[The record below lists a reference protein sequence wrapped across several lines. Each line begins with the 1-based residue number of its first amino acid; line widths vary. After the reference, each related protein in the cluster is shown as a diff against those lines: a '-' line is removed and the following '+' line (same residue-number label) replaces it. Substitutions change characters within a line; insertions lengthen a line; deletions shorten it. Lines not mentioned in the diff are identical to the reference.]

1 MREAACHLAI
11 LFPAAVLW
19 SHAAGANAHVV
30 RTAIDHRLALWR
42 QSDIPALLHE
52 AALARETIQP
62 TASGPATSRG
72 YLRGRISWRV
82 GKAVRLIRVG
92 RFRDA
97 AALAENHGVA
107 EPSAENI
114 DELRRLFPPPAADDP
129 SGLLP
134 PPEPDDIPPITIS
147 PDDLHGVLQRAP
159 ADSACHR
166 DGWRVDHLRDLSDDY
181 DTLQS
186 MARFMTVVCSGNVS
200 DRVKQ
205 LLSSSTLIPLWKK
218 DEEARGDLRGQAEAQ
233 NSPYRPPIRPIGF
246 SSALTRVASSA
257 AMWTIRDHVARA
269 VGPSQFALSTPAG
282 TDMIQWVIQVAME
295 MDDRLAA
302 SSIDASNAY
311 GMTDRRA
318 IRRRLVADPA
328 LHSLL
333 PLFDMLYAGP
343 SENWLYDHESD
354 GDAPTVVLTQLR
366 GIRQGCPLATFF
378 FCLTVGPVFDAIT
391 AKLGMGGLGLAFA
404 DDLHLLGTALGT
416 ALALHSA
423 QPALAAVGLSISW
436 GPDKTEVAFAPA
448 EHGAAIGEWEGLLPR
463 AAGAPSPPPCP
474 PSGSLDAAA
483 FSRARD
489 PAVLPHLVTGF
500 RRCLGVPRHRKLDP
514 TFVRDALRRP
524 AARQDAILL
533 MAREIADAGHIHA
546 SLRLVQVCGVK
557 RFAHLLRG
565 LPPESLAE
573 FMLERDAAVR
583 STLAHIMDLTGD
595 ETAASLSLMRTG
607 LSTMLGG
614 IAVDSLVHESHEQ
627 HLGAFFALAGPLAE
641 RLRKMPG
648 LLAPRLIQQLANPE
662 TSSLPWAAALRRA
675 WQASQDREDSFQ
687 PWETDMAST
696 VAPVGN
702 PVDRAGDT
710 TTGTLDLPP
719 RLTLGELPSLNSA
732 IDEAKGLRKVAA
744 VLSHTRKWRVFFD
757 LYKTATLPERIRLLS
772 QSGHGSVTYLTS
784 DTPAAYAVEPEPYR
798 VALRKCCGIAAL
810 GDSPLGLEDSCPHCD
825 LSPGATDEAL
835 ERHIVRCPRAGA
847 WHKVHARIAT
857 TMVSILHEAGAP
869 RDSVLTEVR
878 GLRSADATRPGDVV
892 QLDYMGPGVHLVLD
906 AAVTGVFRNSIAA
919 QVAVQPGYAA
929 RLREQTKFRVDA
941 CSSQPVARRHRFVPC
956 VVEEGGRLG
965 EHLLALLKE
974 LAERGI
980 ASGHLKQP
988 PSWRELR
995 PAALVAHWIRKWTAK
1010 LSVALHIFLAEYLC
1024 RHTGSRPFGFG
1035 GRSFRPAGRQLPAA
1049 SPGPAARR

>member
-42 QSDIPALLHE
+42 QGDIPALLHE
-52 AALARETIQP
+52 AALARETIPP
-62 TASGPATSRG
+62 TASGHATSRG

-97 AALAENHGVA
+97 AALAESHGVA

-134 PPEPDDIPPITIS
+134 PPEPDDIPPITVC

-159 ADSACHR
+159 SDSACHR
-166 DGWRVDHLRDLSDDY
+166 DGWRVEHLRDLCDDS

-246 SSALTRVASSA
+246 SSALTRVASPA
-257 AMWTIRDHVARA
+257 AMWTIRDHIARA

-311 GMTDRRA
+311 RT
-318 IRRRLVADPA
+318 
-328 LHSLL
+328 
-333 PLFDMLYAGP
+333 PLSY
-343 SENWLYDHESD
+343 
-354 GDAPTVVLTQLR
+354 PT
-366 GIRQGCPLATFF
+366 
-378 FCLTVGPVFDAIT
+378 
-391 AKLGMGGLGLAFA
+391 
-404 DDLHLLGTALGT
+404 
-416 ALALHSA
+416 S
-423 QPALAAVGLSISW
+423 
-436 GPDKTEVAFAPA
+436 
-448 EHGAAIGEWEGLLPR
+448 
-463 AAGAPSPPPCP
+463 
-474 PSGSLDAAA
+474 
-483 FSRARD
+483 SRA
-489 PAVLPHLVTGF
+489 F

-533 MAREIADAGHIHA
+533 MARDIADAGHIHA

-557 RFAHLLRG
+557 CFAHPLRG
-565 LPPESLAE
+565 LPLESLAE
-573 FMLERDAAVR
+573 FMLERDAAVH

-607 LSTMLGG
+607 PSTMLGG
-614 IAVDSLVHESHEQ
+614 IVVDSLVHESHEQ
-627 HLGAFFALAGPLAE
+627 HLGAFSALAGPLVE

-648 LLAPRLIQQLANPE
+648 ILAPRLIQQLANPE
-662 TSSLPWAAALRRA
+662 TSSLPWAASLRRA

-719 RLTLGELPSLNSA
+719 MLIILGELPSLNSA

-757 LYKTATLPERIRLLS
+757 LYITATLPERIRLLS

-810 GDSPLGLEDSCPHCD
+810 GDSPLGLEDSCPRCD
-825 LSPGATDEAL
+825 LSLGATDEAL

-857 TMVSILHEAGAP
+857 TMVSILQEAGAP

-892 QLDYMGPGVHLVLD
+892 QLDYMGPGAHPVLD
-906 AAVTGVFRNSIAA
+906 AAVTGVFRNSIAS

-941 CSSQPVARRHRFVPC
+941 SPWHGDTASSRASSRRAGVWASTCSLYSR
-956 VVEEGGRLG
+956 
-965 EHLLALLKE
+965 
-974 LAERGI
+974 
-980 ASGHLKQP
+980 S
-988 PSWRELR
+988 LR
-995 PAALVAHWIRKWTAK
+995 
-1010 LSVALHIFLAEYLC
+1010 S
-1024 RHTGSRPFGFG
+1024 
-1035 GRSFRPAGRQLPAA
+1035 AA
-1049 SPGPAARR
+1049 SQAAT

>member
-1 MREAACHLAI
+1 MCSKCRMTQSQGACA
-11 LFPAAVLW
+11 
-19 SHAAGANAHVV
+19 
-30 RTAIDHRLALWR
+30 
-42 QSDIPALLHE
+42 
-52 AALARETIQP
+52 
-62 TASGPATSRG
+62 
-72 YLRGRISWRV
+72 
-82 GKAVRLIRVG
+82 KA
-92 RFRDA
+92 
-97 AALAENHGVA
+97 
-107 EPSAENI
+107 
-114 DELRRLFPPPAADDP
+114 
-129 SGLLP
+129 
-134 PPEPDDIPPITIS
+134 
-147 PDDLHGVLQRAP
+147 
-159 ADSACHR
+159 
-166 DGWRVDHLRDLSDDY
+166 
-181 DTLQS
+181 
-186 MARFMTVVCSGNVS
+186 
-200 DRVKQ
+200 
-205 LLSSSTLIPLWKK
+205 
-218 DEEARGDLRGQAEAQ
+218 
-233 NSPYRPPIRPIGF
+233 
-246 SSALTRVASSA
+246 SA
-257 AMWTIRDHVARA
+257 ATRN
-269 VGPSQFALSTPAG
+269 LSG
-282 TDMIQWVIQVAME
+282 
-295 MDDRLAA
+295 
-302 SSIDASNAY
+302 
-311 GMTDRRA
+311 
-318 IRRRLVADPA
+318 
-328 LHSLL
+328 
-333 PLFDMLYAGP
+333 
-343 SENWLYDHESD
+343 
-354 GDAPTVVLTQLR
+354 
-366 GIRQGCPLATFF
+366 
-378 FCLTVGPVFDAIT
+378 
-391 AKLGMGGLGLAFA
+391 
-404 DDLHLLGTALGT
+404 
-416 ALALHSA
+416 
-423 QPALAAVGLSISW
+423 
-436 GPDKTEVAFAPA
+436 
-448 EHGAAIGEWEGLLPR
+448 
-463 AAGAPSPPPCP
+463 
-474 PSGSLDAAA
+474 
-483 FSRARD
+483 
-489 PAVLPHLVTGF
+489 
-500 RRCLGVPRHRKLDP
+500 
-514 TFVRDALRRP
+514 
-524 AARQDAILL
+524 
-533 MAREIADAGHIHA
+533 
-546 SLRLVQVCGVK
+546 
-557 RFAHLLRG
+557 
-565 LPPESLAE
+565 
-573 FMLERDAAVR
+573 
-583 STLAHIMDLTGD
+583 
-595 ETAASLSLMRTG
+595 
-607 LSTMLGG
+607 
-614 IAVDSLVHESHEQ
+614 
-627 HLGAFFALAGPLAE
+627 
-641 RLRKMPG
+641 
-648 LLAPRLIQQLANPE
+648 

-687 PWETDMAST
+687 LWETDMAST

-857 TMVSILHEAGAP
+857 TMVSILQEAGAP

-1035 GRSFRPAGRQLPAA
+1035 GRSFRPAGRQLPAT

>member
-19 SHAAGANAHVV
+19 SHSAGANAHVV

-42 QSDIPALLHE
+42 QGDIPALLHE

-134 PPEPDDIPPITIS
+134 PPEPDDIPPITVC

-166 DGWRVDHLRDLSDDY
+166 DGWRVTTY
-181 DTLQS
+181 
-186 MARFMTVVCSGNVS
+186 
-200 DRVKQ
+200 

-257 AMWTIRDHVARA
+257 AMWTIRDHIARA

-282 TDMIQWVIQVAME
+282 TDMIQWVIHVAME

-311 GMTDRRA
+311 GMTNRRA

-423 QPALAAVGLSISW
+423 QPALAAVGLSISG

-448 EHGAAIGEWEGLLPR
+448 EHGAGIREWEGLLPR

-474 PSGSLDAAA
+474 PSGPLDAAA

-573 FMLERDAAVR
+573 VMLERDAAVH

-675 WQASQDREDSFQ
+675 WQTEKTLSSRGKQTWPL
-687 PWETDMAST
+687 PW
-696 VAPVGN
+696 
-702 PVDRAGDT
+702 R
-710 TTGTLDLPP
+710 
-719 RLTLGELPSLNSA
+719 R
-732 IDEAKGLRKVAA
+732 
-744 VLSHTRKWRVFFD
+744 
-757 LYKTATLPERIRLLS
+757 
-772 QSGHGSVTYLTS
+772 SVTRSTEPA
-784 DTPAAYAVEPEPYR
+784 TPLP
-798 VALRKCCGIAAL
+798 
-810 GDSPLGLEDSCPHCD
+810 

-835 ERHIVRCPRAGA
+835 ERHIVQCPRAGA

-857 TMVSILHEAGAP
+857 TMVSILQEAGAP

-892 QLDYMGPGVHLVLD
+892 RLDYMGPGVHLVLD
-906 AAVTGVFRNSIAA
+906 AAVTCVFRNSIAA

-956 VVEEGGRLG
+956 VVEEAGRLG

-974 LAERGI
+974 LAERGF

-995 PAALVAHWIRKWTAK
+995 PAALVAHWIRKWTVK
-1010 LSVALHIFLAEYLC
+1010 LFVALHIVLAEYLC

-1035 GRSFRPAGRQLPAA
+1035 GRSFRPAGRHLPAT